1 MNEKVLVA
9 MSGGVDSSVTAL
21 LLKEKG
27 YECMGATMN
36 LFQNETIG
44 LPMDRTC
51 CSIRDIEDAESVCRK
66 LEIDFRVFNFR
77 ETFTEQVI
85 ERFV

>member
-1 MNEKVLVA
+1 MDKKVLVA

-27 YECMGATMN
+27 YDCLGATMN

-44 LPMDRTC
+44 MPLDRSC
-51 CSIRDIEDAESVCRK
+51 CSIRDIQDAEFVCK
-66 LEIDFRVFNFR
+66 KISNFAPANSR
-77 ETFTEQVI
+77 RAT
-85 ERFV
+85 